1 MVGADALEMAV
12 SCHIDGARGEGG
24 GQVLRSAVTLS
35 MATGRP
41 LRIERIRAGRR
52 KPGLR
57 RQHLTAVAA
66 AAEVCAARVAGL
78 DIGSTRLDFAPGP
91 VRPGDYRFAVGS
103 AGSAT
108 LVLQTVLL
116 PLCTAAGPSS
126 LRLEGGTHN
135 PWAPP
140 VDFLQR
146 VFLPL
151 LERMGPRV
159 ELALE
164 RPGFYPAGGGRF
176 RVGIEPVAALEGLE
190 LMDRGPLLEQRV
202 RALCARLPRHIGE
215 REVRRLAQRL
225 DLPDAATAVEEV
237 VDAAGPGN
245 IVMLELHHAQ
255 VSELFCGF
263 GRKGVPAERVA
274 DEALAQAAAYLAGE
288 VPAGPY
294 LADQLMLPMA
304 LAGRGRYRSL
314 PLTRHARTNL
324 DVIGRFLDLAIRVTE
339 PADGEALVEFG
350 AGQSPARAG

>member
-1 MVGADALEMAV
+1 MI
-12 SCHIDGARGEGG
+12 HIDGSRGEGG

-52 KPGLR
+52 RPGLR

-78 DIGSTRLDFAPGP
+78 DIGSTRLDFAPGR

-151 LERMGPRV
+151 LARMGPRV
-159 ELALE
+159 AIELE

-176 RVGIEPVAALEGLE
+176 SVRIEPVAALRG
-190 LMDRGPLLEQRV
+190 MDLLQRGRLLERRV

-225 DLPDAATAVEEV
+225 DLPEGATAVEQV
-237 VDAAGPGN
+237 ADSAGPGN
-245 IVMLELHHAQ
+245 IVMLELRYER

-274 DEALAQAAAYLAGE
+274 DEALEQAAAYLAGE
-288 VPAGPY
+288 VPVGPY

-314 PLTRHARTNL
+314 PLTGHAHTQL
-324 DVIGRFLDLAIRVTE
+324 DVIGRFLDLDVRLTE
-339 PADGEALVEFG
+339 PEDGQALVEFG
-350 AGQSPARAG
+350 PGQPAAQTR